1 MSQQLHSGIGRVSLA
16 QGAYSLV
23 FGGLLLLGGW
33 CSDRFGALRV
43 LRWALF
49 GFALAG
55 GAVVATNS
63 IEPVIVVRALQGSCA
78 ALAAPASLALLISL
92 PPPAR
97 RRGLSWFSAVGA
109 VGLAA
114 GVGLGTPLIAFFGW
128 KAGFIGPTIIAL
140 ALLVCSTVMGRSGA
154 RRRRPPAERTVHPP
168 LLLSAAV
175 ILLLAAAETTLLVKA
190 WWPPLVAL
198 AGAAPLLAA
207 VVHADAHR
215 PRPVIPPAMFD
226 DMVTRGG
233 LVLMAAFGGWQAAE
247 VLLLAVQFDSLR
259 ASSPWLAGLP
269 FWVQGAVALLCAPL
283 IQRMCRAPG
292 TTCSV
297 MAVSPWLAGA
307 GFLAIGAGRSTAV
320 AGACL
325 ATVVFG
331 ISAVSASTA
340 ATLTTAAVPGAPPGR
355 VGAIMTSARQL
366 GTSAGT
372 SVVGALLSV
381 PVGSP
386 GGVGALTTG
395 AATVALGC
403 VLMRVRRRGT

>member
-140 ALLVCSTVMGRSGA
+140 ALLVFSTVMGRSGA

-190 WWPPLVAL
+190 WCTPMLIGL
-198 AGAAPLLAA
+198 AQSF
-207 VVHADAHR
+207 
-215 PRPVIPPAMFD
+215 PR
-226 DMVTRGG
+226 R
-233 LVLMAAFGGWQAAE
+233 
-247 VLLLAVQFDSLR
+247 
-259 ASSPWLAGLP
+259 
-269 FWVQGAVALLCAPL
+269 
-283 IQRMCRAPG
+283 
-292 TTCSV
+292 CS
-297 MAVSPWLAGA
+297 
-307 GFLAIGAGRSTAV
+307 
-320 AGACL
+320 
-325 ATVVFG
+325 
-331 ISAVSASTA
+331 
-340 ATLTTAAVPGAPPGR
+340 
-355 VGAIMTSARQL
+355 MTW
-366 GTSAGT
+366 
-372 SVVGALLSV
+372 
-381 PVGSP
+381 
-386 GGVGALTTG
+386 
-395 AATVALGC
+395 
-403 VLMRVRRRGT
+403 